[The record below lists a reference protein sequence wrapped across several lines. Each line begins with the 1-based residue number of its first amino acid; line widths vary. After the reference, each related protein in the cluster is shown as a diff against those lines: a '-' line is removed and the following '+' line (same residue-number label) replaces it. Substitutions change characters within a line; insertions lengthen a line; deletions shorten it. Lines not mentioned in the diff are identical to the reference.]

1 MRVDVSRQAAENYL
15 RWQYCVKNALKMLI
29 YNT

>member
-1 MRVDVSRQAAENYL
+1 LKNYL
-15 RWQYCVKNALKMLI
+15 RWQSCVKNDLKMLI